1 MNELPQIKI
10 YPQTLQNG
18 FTFDMIRVEGG
29 SFQMGGADKE
39 LMILKSLSMKYKSLL
54 SISVNIP
61 LPRSYGKPSWGI
73 TLRSIKALRIP

>member
-39 LMILKSLSMKYKSLL
+39 AYDSEKPIHEVQVATFYIGKYPVTQELWEALMGDNPSSL
-54 SISVNIP
+54 
-61 LPRSYGKPSWGI
+61 
-73 TLRSIKALRIP
+73 